1 MAEVQQPAP
10 TPTTSQPNG
19 PATDRTAQSTSQ
31 PRGTGVQQPAPTPT
45 TSQPGGPATQRPA

>member
-10 TPTTSQPNG
+10 TPTSQPNG